1 MFWRLALPLS
11 LALELELD
19 LGLEFGSG
27 LVTPLP
33 GSWVLRLPAR
43 GVARAAVRS
52 LEPES
57 AAAGQLF
64 SRSWCGSWS
73 AADAVSSA

>member
-1 MFWRLALPLS
+1 MSWRLALPLS
-11 LALELELD
+11 LTLELELD

-33 GSWVLRLPAR
+33 GSCVLRLPAR
-43 GVARAAVRS
+43 GVARAAVGS